1 MNNNEFEQE
10 KNVNIEGNDSVPI
23 DNDLI
28 KDKFEEK
35 PLSEKPPNDLI
46 DNDPIEE
53 HNKQI
58 IDDIIQNN
66 DIKLVDTSN
75 FNNDNNKKI
84 LDNNNNTINNDNVNE
99 NEKKTS
105 NVETLDEP
113 IMDTFKRDLY
123 RICFKLKHVVIP
135 SLNAKKKEELHNW
148 DLWGP
153 LLFCLLLATALTTS
167 KTDTGKGFLYVFI
180 IVWIGS
186 IILTFNC
193 QFLGAKIGICQMS
206 CLLGYCLF
214 PISLAAIIIAAFS
227 ISKAS
232 VKVILSGIACVWS
245 CFSSIGFISSLI
257 EPNRKMIAVFP
268 VFLFYLC
275 LTLFVIN
282 Y

>member
-10 KNVNIEGNDSVPI
+10 QHVNIEGNDSLPI

-53 HNKQI
+53 NNKQI

-66 DIKLVDTSN
+66 DIKLVDSSN
-75 FNNDNNKKI
+75 FNNNNENNN
-84 LDNNNNTINNDNVNE
+84 DNNNNNINNNNE
-99 NEKKTS
+99 NEKKIS

-123 RICFKLKHVVIP
+123 RIGFKLKNVVIP
-135 SLNAKKKEELHNW
+135 TLNAKKKEELQNW

-153 LLFCLLLATALTTS
+153 LLFCLLLATAITTS
-167 KTDTGKGFLYVFI
+167 KSDTGKGFLYIFI
-180 IVWIGS
+180 IVWVGS

-214 PISLAAIIIAAFS
+214 PITFASLIIAVFNVK
-227 ISKAS
+227 KAS
-232 VKVILSGIACVWS
+232 IKVIISSIACVWS
-245 CFSSIGFISSLI
+245 CFSSIGFVSSLI
-257 EPNRKMIAVFP
+257 EPKRKMIAVFP

>member
-10 KNVNIEGNDSVPI
+10 QHVNIEGNDSVPI

-53 HNKQI
+53 NNKQI

-66 DIKLVDTSN
+66 DIKLVDSSN
-75 FNNDNNKKI
+75 FNNDNKNTN
-84 LDNNNNTINNDNVNE
+84 DNNNINNNNNE
-99 NEKKTS
+99 NENKKAS

-123 RICFKLKHVVIP
+123 RICYKLKHVVIP

-167 KTDTGKGFLYVFI
+167 KSDTGKGFLYIFI

-214 PISLAAIIIAAFS
+214 PISFAAIIIAIFN
-227 ISKAS
+227 IRKAS
-232 VKVILSGIACVWS
+232 VKVIISIIAFVWS

-257 EPNRKMIAVFP
+257 EPKRKMIAVFP

>member
-1 MNNNEFEQE
+1 MNNNEFEQVQQ
-10 KNVNIEGNDSVPI
+10 VNIEGNDSLPI

-53 HNKQI
+53 NNKQI

-66 DIKLVDTSN
+66 DIKLVDSSN
-75 FNNDNNKKI
+75 FNNDNKNTN
-84 LDNNNNTINNDNVNE
+84 DNNNINNNNNE
-99 NEKKTS
+99 NENKKAS
-105 NVETLDEP
+105 NFETLDEP
-113 IMDTFKRDLY
+113 IIDTFKRDLN
-123 RICFKLKHVVIP
+123 RICIKLKNVVIP
-135 SLNAKKKEELHNW
+135 TLNAKKKEELQNW

-167 KTDTGKGFLYVFI
+167 KSDTGKGFLYIFI

-214 PISLAAIIIAAFS
+214 PISFAAIIIAIFN
-227 ISKAS
+227 IRKAS
-232 VKVILSGIACVWS
+232 VKVIISIIAFVWS

-257 EPNRKMIAVFP
+257 EPKRKMIAVFP

-275 LTLFVIN
+275 LTIFVIN

>member
-1 MNNNEFEQE
+1 MNNNEFEHEQH
-10 KNVNIEGNDSVPI
+10 VNIEGNDSLPI

-53 HNKQI
+53 NNKQI

-66 DIKLVDTSN
+66 DIKLVDSSN
-75 FNNDNNKKI
+75 FNNDNK
-84 LDNNNNTINNDNVNE
+84 NTNDNNDNSINNNNE
-99 NEKKTS
+99 NEKKIS

-113 IMDTFKRDLY
+113 IIDTFKRDLY
-123 RICFKLKHVVIP
+123 RICFKLKNVVIP
-135 SLNAKKKEELHNW
+135 TLNAKKKEELQNW

-167 KTDTGKGFLYVFI
+167 KSDTGKGFLYIFI

-214 PISLAAIIIAAFS
+214 PISFAAIIVAIFN
-227 ISKAS
+227 IKKAS
-232 VKVILSGIACVWS
+232 IKVIISSIACVWS
-245 CFSSIGFISSLI
+245 CFSSIGFVSSLI
-257 EPNRKMIAVFP
+257 EPKRKMIAVFP
-268 VFLFYLC
+268 VFLFYLT